1 MHLAIDYA
9 GEGIRV
15 NAVLAGYTM
24 TEGFAA
30 HPDATAEVAE
40 ALVSQNPM
48 KRLAM
53 PADIADAVI
62 FLSSPLARF
71 ITGETILVDGGQSI

>member
-1 MHLAIDYA
+1 
-9 GEGIRV
+9 
-15 NAVLAGYTM
+15 M
-24 TEGFAA
+24 TEGFSA
-30 HPDATAEVAE
+30 HPDATAELAE
-40 ALVSQNPM
+40 TIVSQNPM